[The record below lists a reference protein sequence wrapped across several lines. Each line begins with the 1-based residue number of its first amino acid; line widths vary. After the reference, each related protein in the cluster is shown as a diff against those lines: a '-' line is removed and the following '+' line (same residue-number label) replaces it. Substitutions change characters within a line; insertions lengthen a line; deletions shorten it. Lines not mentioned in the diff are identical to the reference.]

1 MDPKTLLVIITLYFN
16 SLLGISDRILQILY
30 YCYTNKWKEFQTDT
44 AKKISLTFCI
54 FPSAFHFIL
63 ILTYV
68 IFHNE
73 KILTPCVKFKNFFLY
88 LFSSEFL
95 YVIGIQKSFITKYSE
110 NADNPLTTMK
120 ILNAVHIL
128 FISVPQTLVVTI
140 NSAAR
145 DSFKGID
152 IASITLSVLF
162 MVWSLIYYFLC
173 VVKEIDYDDYIT
185 LSTYKKKYD

>member
-1 MDPKTLLVIITLYFN
+1 MDSRSILVIITLYFN
-16 SLLGISDRILQILY
+16 SFLGVADRVLQICF
-30 YCYTNKWKEFQTDT
+30 YCFTNKWNEFQTDT

-54 FPSAFHFIL
+54 FPSAFHLII

-88 LFSSEFL
+88 LFSTEFL
-95 YVIGIQKSFITKYSE
+95 YVIGIQKSNITKYSE

-120 ILNAVHIL
+120 VLNALHIL
-128 FISVPQTLVVTI
+128 FISVPQILVVTI

-152 IASITLSVLF
+152 IASIVLSVAF
-162 MVWSLIYYFLC
+162 SVWSLVYYFLC
-173 VVKEIDYDDYIT
+173 VVKEVDYDDYIT